1 MLPGHRR
8 CRAADLREQTG
19 AQHVRGCQLAEGLR
33 ALREKILHVKNIS
46 RTVSL
51 LECLVWYL
59 TALFVHSR
67 VRILKL
73 LLVEMKSSSCSEER

>member
-1 MLPGHRR
+1 MLPGHGR

-19 AQHVRGCQLAEGLR
+19 AQHVRGCQLVGLR
-33 ALREKILHVKNIS
+33 ALREKILHLKNIS

-59 TALFVHSR
+59 TALFVRSL

-73 LLVEMKSSSCSEER
+73 LLVEMKNS